1 MRRPTSSFAPQRR
14 RRSPLPTILIL
25 LLVLLIGGAIYL
37 STVDTEVATTRIEQ
51 DVTNEALAQ

>member
-1 MRRPTSSFAPQRR
+1 MLTPQRR
-14 RRSPLPTILIL
+14 RRSPLPLLLGL

-37 STVDTEVATTRIEQ
+37 STVDTEVPQQRIEQ